1 MLGTLITVH
10 GFIRWLLA
18 ALAILLIVRYTVG
31 WLGKRDFVSI
41 DRQLALAYAAV
52 MTVQF
57 VLGAVNLLLLALNN
71 AFRPGVHI
79 EHAFY
84 GLLATAL
91 AHIAPAQKG
100 EHRHRSALILIVVSL
115 AVVFFSVVRLR
126 GNFFFGLI

>member
-1 MLGTLITVH
+1 MLGNLIIVH

-18 ALAILLIVRYTVG
+18 ALAILLIVRYAVG
-31 WLGKRDFVSI
+31 WLGKRDFVPI
-41 DRQLALAYAAV
+41 DRQLALGYAAV

-57 VLGAVNLLLLALNN
+57 VLGAVNLLLFALNN

-91 AHIAPAQKG
+91 VHIAPAQKG
-100 EHRHRSALILIVVSL
+100 EHRYRNALILIVVSL

>member
-18 ALAILLIVRYTVG
+18 ALAILLIVRYAVG
-31 WLGKRDFVSI
+31 WLGKRDFVPV

-100 EHRHRSALILIVVSL
+100 EHRYRNALILIVISL

>member
-18 ALAILLIVRYTVG
+18 ALAILLIVRYAVG
-31 WLGKRDFVSI
+31 WLGKRDFVPI

-52 MTVQF
+52 VTVQF

-91 AHIAPAQKG
+91 AHIVPAQKG
-100 EHRHRSALILIVVSL
+100 EHRYRNALILIVVSL

>member
-18 ALAILLIVRYTVG
+18 ALAILLIVCYAVG
-31 WLGKRDFVSI
+31 WLGKRDFVPI

-100 EHRHRSALILIVVSL
+100 EHLYRNALILIVVSL